1 MIFQSRIEHTI
12 GKQPPGPSDDRAK
25 STVLARMQRVEGTIT
40 DMGQTMEN
48 ILTLLKNVDEKL
60 DCISPNTPTHSKRPT
75 PPPLNVKFASANEEI
90 P

>member
-25 STVLARMQRVEGTIT
+25 STVLARMQRVEGTIN

-48 ILTLLKNVDEKL
+48 IFGLLKNVDEKL
-60 DCISPNTPTHSKRPT
+60 ERISPNSSTHSTRPI